1 MLKDE
6 IEIYIQKIYKK
17 KTIKRI
23 KIKLNKKKKDE
34 GWNCN
39 KKTNLKNHLKQK
51 KNKKNRN

>member
-39 KKTNLKNHLKQK
+39 KKTNLKNHLK
-51 KNKKNRN
+51 

>member
-6 IEIYIQKIYKK
+6 IEKYIYIYIYIFKKFTKK

-34 GWNCN
+34 G
-39 KKTNLKNHLKQK
+39 
-51 KNKKNRN
+51 

>member
-34 GWNCN
+34 G
-39 KKTNLKNHLKQK
+39 
-51 KNKKNRN
+51 